1 MLKAWTRTGA
11 VGDRFCGEVWLCRI
25 VSVRMVWVWGERK
38 RPSQRDIVKEA
49 SVELYKGSDG
59 WKKGGIKADCPHFK
73 PWTQN
78 FKNAGYGRRA
88 PNKRGAQIST
98 VSSVPGTVLH
108 S

>member
-1 MLKAWTRTGA
+1 MTGSVEKYDYVECLSLSENGMG
-11 VGDRFCGEVWLCRI
+11 VGR
-25 VSVRMVWVWGERK
+25 ERQ
-38 RPSQRDIVKEA
+38 RPSQRDIVKED
-49 SVELYKGSDG
+49 SVELYKGLDG

-88 PNKRGAQIST
+88 PNKRGAQIFT